1 MQTLYT
7 FKTLFH
13 EIKHYK
19 KELIFANIIAC
30 LAVLVNTPVPLLM
43 PMLVDEVLLGKKGF
57 VTQSVDAL
65 FGHANPAYVYI
76 VSVLV
81 CVVLL
86 RFFFFLL
93 NYWQTKIFTI
103 ISKNIAF
110 KIREA
115 ILRHLSRVSMNQFE
129 FFGSGKAASL
139 LVTDIETIDNFLGA
153 FVSRL
158 IISVLTIFGV
168 GAVLLMIHWQLGL
181 FILVLNPVV
190 ILFTTKLAKKV
201 AKLKKEQN
209 LAFEIFQDA
218 LAETLE
224 MFVQIRATNKEKL
237 FFSQVEEH
245 AHAIKERSIVFGYKS
260 DGANRLS
267 FLIFLSGFELFRA
280 ASIFV
285 VAYSDLSIG
294 AMLSIFGYLWVMMP
308 PIQDILNIQYSYHS
322 AGKSLARINEILA
335 LKTEEQGLHV
345 KNPFVKNSTNAIEVK
360 HLSFSYDGGKKIL
373 EDINLSIA
381 KGSKIAIIGAS
392 GSGKTT
398 LAHLL
403 VGLYPLDEGDIL
415 FDGISVREIGL
426 DVVRDHLFLVLQ
438 NPQLFN
444 ASMAQNLMIDEKM
457 DQALVREALKIAQL
471 DNFVEELPD
480 GLQTQ
485 IGKHGIKLSGGQ
497 RQRLSIARM
506 VLQNPNVVILDES
519 TSALDV
525 HTEAKLFNALENY
538 LIGKTTIIIAHRLS
552 TIKKADFIYVMDKGR
567 IVESGTQEELMRQ
580 EGAFFEYVTQNRR
593 SKNDEQTMV

>member
-1 MQTLYT
+1 MQTCYT
-7 FKTLFH
+7 FKTLFQ

-19 KELIFANIIAC
+19 KELILANGIAL
-30 LAVLVNTPVPLLM
+30 LAVLIHTPVPLLM
-43 PMLVDEVLLGKKGF
+43 PMLVDEVLLGKQGF
-57 VTQSVDAL
+57 IVQHVDA
-65 FGHANPAYVYI
+65 FFAQSQPAYVYI
-76 VSVLV
+76 ALILLSVI
-81 CVVLL
+81 VLRCL
-86 RFFFFLL
+86 FFVL
-93 NYWQTKIFTI
+93 NYCQTKIFTI

-110 KIREA
+110 KIREH
-115 ILRHLSRVSMNQFE
+115 ILGHLSRVAMNQFE

-139 LVTDIETIDNFLGA
+139 LVTDVETIDNFLGT

-158 IISVLTIFGV
+158 IISLFTILGV

-181 FILVLNPVV
+181 FILILNPIV

-201 AKLKKEQN
+201 SKLKKEQN
-209 LAFEIFQDA
+209 RAFELFQDT

-224 MFVQIRATNKEKL
+224 MFVQIRSTNKEKL
-237 FFSQVEEH
+237 FFGHVEEQ
-245 AHAIKERSIVFGYKS
+245 AKSIKESSILFSYKS

-322 AGKSLARINEILA
+322 AQKALDRINEILN
-335 LKTEEQGLHV
+335 LKTEEIGLHV
-345 KNPFVKNSTNAIEVK
+345 KNPFEHNVTNAIDVMDV
-360 HLSFSYDGGKKIL
+360 SFSYDGRKQIL
-373 EDINLSIA
+373 EHINLKIP

-403 VGLYPLDEGDIL
+403 VGLYPLEEGDML
-415 FDGISVREIGL
+415 FDGVSVKEIGL

-444 ASMAQNLMIDEKM
+444 ATIAQNLMIDAKT
-457 DQALVREALKIAQL
+457 DRTLIQEALQIAQL
-471 DNFVEELPD
+471 DEFIEELPD
-480 GLQTQ
+480 GLDTQ

-506 VLQNPNVVILDES
+506 VLQNPNIVILDES

-525 HTEAKLFNALENY
+525 HTETKLFNALETY
-538 LIGKTTIIIAHRLS
+538 LEGKTTIIIAHRLS
-552 TIKKADFIYVMDKGR
+552 TIKKADYIYVLDKGK
-567 IVESGTQEELMRQ
+567 IIEEGTHEVLMQQ
-580 EGAFFEYVTQNRR
+580 EGAFFNYVVENQRR
-593 SKNDEQTMV
+593 KENEKTMA

>member
-1 MQTLYT
+1 MQKHYT

-13 EIKHYK
+13 EVKQYK
-19 KELIFANIIAC
+19 KELILANVVAF
-30 LAVLVNTPVPLLM
+30 LAVVIHTPVPLLM

-57 VTQSVDAL
+57 MTHWVDTFL
-65 FGHANPAYVYI
+65 GESNPAYLYI
-76 VSVLV
+76 L
-81 CVVLL
+81 VVLFLVVVL
-86 RFFFFLL
+86 RFLFFLL
-93 NYWQTKIFTI
+93 NYWQTKLFTI
-103 ISKNIAF
+103 VSKNIAF
-110 KIREA
+110 KIRTHV
-115 ILRHLSRVSMNQFE
+115 LGHLSHVAMNQFE

-139 LVTDIETIDNFLGA
+139 LVTDVETIDNFLGV

-158 IISVLTIFGV
+158 IISVLTILGV

-209 LAFEIFQDA
+209 KAFELFQDT
-218 LAETLE
+218 LSETLD
-224 MFVQIRATNKEKL
+224 MFVQIRATNKERL
-237 FFSQVEEH
+237 FFNKVEEH
-245 AHAIKERSIVFGYKS
+245 AASIKERSIVYGYQS

-267 FLIFLSGFELFRA
+267 FLIFLAGFELFRA

-294 AMLSIFGYLWVMMP
+294 SMLAIFGYLWVMMG
-308 PIQDILNIQYSYHS
+308 PIQDILNIQYAYHN
-322 AGKSLARINEILA
+322 AGKSLTRINEILE
-335 LKTEEQGLHV
+335 LKAEERGLHV
-345 KNPFVKNSTNAIEVK
+345 KNPFVKNSTNAIELKGV
-360 HLSFSYDGGKKIL
+360 SFSYDGSKQIL
-373 EDINLSIA
+373 ENIDLSIP

-403 VGLYPLDEGDIL
+403 VGLYPLDEGTIF
-415 FDGISVREIGL
+415 FDGISVKEIGL

-444 ASMAQNLMIDEKM
+444 ATLAQNLMMDEKT
-457 DQALVREALKIAQL
+457 DKALVHQALQIAQL
-471 DNFVEELPD
+471 ESFVDELPD

-525 HTEAKLFNALENY
+525 HTEMKLFDALENY
-538 LIGKTTIIIAHRLS
+538 LVGKTTIIIAHRLS

-567 IVESGTQEELMRQ
+567 IVESGTHEALMRQ
-580 EGAFFEYVTQNRR
+580 EGAFYEYVVQNRR
-593 SKNDEQTMV
+593 SKDNEKNMV